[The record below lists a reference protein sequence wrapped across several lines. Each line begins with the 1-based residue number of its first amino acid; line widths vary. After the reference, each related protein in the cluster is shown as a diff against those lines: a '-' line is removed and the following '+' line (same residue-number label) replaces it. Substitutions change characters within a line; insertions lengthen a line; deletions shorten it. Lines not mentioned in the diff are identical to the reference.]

1 MTDKLR
7 QAARD
12 VINAVDGEAD
22 MGEAINRLEK
32 VLAFQTQG
40 VEDDAAFK
48 EGLDHLKAFVARE
61 GHAQVPANHTEERIT
76 ATEHTPGPYIIDE
89 NRESNRIDGEMR
101 TIIDAHDGDG
111 WVTLAIMGGNFP
123 ESLEA
128 NARLIAAA
136 PALEDALALLAD
148 LVGGMNVD
156 GIEGTTTIGG
166 QYATVV
172 VSALTKAR
180 AALAAARG
188 ADRQGERR

>member
-48 EGLDHLKAFVARE
+48 EGLDHLQAFAARE
-61 GHAQVPANHTEERIT
+61 GHAQVPPDHIEPRIT
-76 ATEHTPGPYIIDE
+76 ATEHTPGPWTVEEWHEGVTILDDG
-89 NRESNRIDGEMR
+89 RE
-101 TIIDAHDGDG
+101 TITEVKDVFNTTRGTAK
-111 WVTLAIMGGNFP
+111 
-123 ESLEA
+123 A

-136 PALEDALALLAD
+136 PALEDALGDALNLLEEYLCHYHMDGLGWDACSD
-148 LVGGMNVD
+148 GPEGNQCCQPLTHAVG
-156 GIEGTTTIGG
+156 
-166 QYATVV
+166 
-172 VSALTKAR
+172 KAR
-180 AALAAARG
+180 AALAAAAPAAP
-188 ADRQGERR
+188 ADA